1 MKPTAMAQQ
10 MPISMAI
17 RKTEI
22 DVARKAIAVESEVKV
37 TATAPEAKRSM
48 NPSRGSSPALRGT
61 RKYECM
67 TSIPSMPM
75 ARPIDAPKMWPKKTY
90 GKSRHE
96 MPKVAMTARLAT
108 RKTSAGSRRSASAR
122 GSTSLPSVEWCAK
135 ARTTRMMSTVKASGR
150 HMSMGGKSSI
160 ANSVM
165 GCDWPT
171 HEIVSSGYLAA
182 EAGFDR
188 AARGPSISMLQ
199 RGDPQH
205 ERPPTADG

>member
-1 MKPTAMAQQ
+1 MAQQ

-150 HMSMGGKSSI
+150 HMSMGGEELHRKLRHGLRL
-160 ANSVM
+160 ADPRDRELRVL
-165 GCDWPT
+165 GCGGGIRSCSAGT
-171 HEIVSSGYLAA
+171 FNKHAA
-182 EAGFDR
+182 AWGPSAR
-188 AARGPSISMLQ
+188 AASNR
-199 RGDPQH
+199 
-205 ERPPTADG
+205 